1 MGRHCSWNSD
11 SRVRSAKLPYS
22 GVARWLAILSLI
34 AIATGVAVNF
44 RYPYLMDFLSYWGA
58 AVLAISGRPGDA
70 YDMAIHHAVQQRAFT
85 FDTRM
90 PFAYPPPYLLVV
102 FPFGLLPY
110 WAAASVWIGA
120 TLTFYVAVVRRWMP
134 DFIAQAIAFPP
145 VAVCGIVGQ
154 NGLLTAAL
162 FIGGMSALAKQPF
175 LAGAILGLLAI
186 KPQLGLLFPLAFAA
200 GREWRAF
207 AGATVSVAT
216 LILLSLLAFGSAP
229 WQGFYNMAPLVG
241 SITTEG
247 LVGWHKMASVFAAL
261 RLVGVT
267 EPTASGVHAACAILA
282 TAVVWRLWRTTA
294 DPLARAA
301 ILAPA
306 SVLVSPY
313 LYLYDQVLLVV
324 SFYWLVRKGV
334 NIGLLIPLFLL
345 PLSTL
350 TQFWMAEPYVNLAPL
365 LPVSL
370 VLLVWCHF
378 EANSAASGATNAR
391 LAGTENSLSRE

>member
-22 GVARWLAILSLI
+22 GVARWLAIFSLI

-70 YDMAIHHAVQQRAFT
+70 YDMAIHHAVQQRAFE

-110 WAAASVWIGA
+110 WVAASAWIGA
-120 TLTFYVAVVRRWMP
+120 TLTFYVAAVRRWMP

-145 VAVCGIVGQ
+145 IAVCGIVGQ

-186 KPQLGLLFPLAFAA
+186 KPQLGLLLPLAFVA

-207 AGATVSVAT
+207 AGATASVAT
-216 LILLSLLAFGSAP
+216 LILLSLLAFGLSP
-229 WQGFYNMAPLVG
+229 WQGFFNMTGLVG
-241 SITTEG
+241 TITTEG
-247 LVGWHKMASVFAAL
+247 LVGWNKMASVYSSLRLAGVAEPIAAAL
-261 RLVGVT
+261 
-267 EPTASGVHAACAILA
+267 HAICAAAA
-282 TAVVWRLWRTTA
+282 TAFVWRMWGRTK
-294 DPLARAA
+294 DSMARAA

-313 LYLYDQVLLVV
+313 LFVYDQVVLVV
-324 SFYWLVRKGV
+324 SFYWLVRNGA
-334 NIGLLIPLFLL
+334 NPGLLVALFLL
-345 PLSTL
+345 PLTTL
-350 TQFWMAEPYVNLAPL
+350 AQFWVPDPLINLAPV
-365 LPVSL
+365 LPIVL
-370 VLLVWCHF
+370 TLLVWHHSKS
-378 EANSAASGATNAR
+378 NSAISGNTNSR
-391 LAGTENSLSRE
+391 LACTEKSLSRE

>member
-1 MGRHCSWNSD
+1 MGRHCSWNKD

-22 GVARWLAILSLI
+22 GIARWLAILSLI

-58 AVLAISGRPGDA
+58 AVLAISGHPGNA
-70 YDMAIHHAVQQRAFT
+70 YDMAIHHAVQERVFS
-85 FDTRM
+85 FDKQM
-90 PFAYPPPYLLVV
+90 PFAYPPPYLLVIL
-102 FPFGLLPY
+102 PFGLLPY
-110 WAAASVWIGA
+110 WAAASAWIGA
-120 TLTFYVAVVRRWMP
+120 TLSLYVATVRRWMP
-134 DFIAQAIAFPP
+134 DFVAQAIAFPP
-145 VAVCGIVGQ
+145 VAVCSIVGQ

-162 FIGGMSALAKQPF
+162 FVGGMSALARRPF

-186 KPQLGLLFPLAFAA
+186 KPQLGLLLPLAFVA

-207 AGATVSVAT
+207 AGATVTVAV
-216 LILLSLLAFGSAP
+216 LILLSLLAFGLAP
-229 WQGFYNMAPLVG
+229 WQGFFNMAPLVG

-247 LVGWHKMASVFAAL
+247 LVGWHKMASVFASL
-261 RLVGVT
+261 RLAGVT
-267 EPTASGVHAACAILA
+267 EPIALGVHAACATLS
-282 TAVVWRLWRTTA
+282 AVIVWRLWRTTA

-350 TQFWMAEPYVNLAPL
+350 AQFWMAEPYLNLAPL
-365 LPVSL
+365 LPAAL
-370 VLLVWCHF
+370 VLLVWYHF
-378 EANSAASGATNAR
+378 GENSRASGVTNVR
-391 LAGTENSLSRE
+391 RAGTENSLSRE